1 MALQELTRVVG
12 PAEVDGLIGRVD
24 LDEAGDLD
32 GILAEAD
39 RVLDGLR
46 PIDAEEYL
54 QQNRQQ
60 GGE

>member
-1 MALQELTRVVG
+1 MALQELTRVVSPPEG
-12 PAEVDGLIGRVD
+12 FPQ
-24 LDEAGDLD
+24 LDEARDLD

-39 RVLDGLR
+39 RILDAMR